1 MSTTSASATLKHQLL
16 AECRRIQEE
25 KVHNARQA
33 MLEVQESALEGDTAE
48 EAMES
53 FREVCQR
60 QRDLFA
66 RQLDEALTGLQVLRR
81 VPEAK
86 SSPNQPGLGSV
97 VVTDSQRFYVSLSL
111 GEIKVEGQPY
121 FALSAF
127 SPLYQAMAQVH
138 SGDTFTFRGKS
149 YQIKE
154 IL

>member
-1 MSTTSASATLKHQLL
+1 MPITASTLKQQLL
-16 AECRRIQEE
+16 AECRRIQQE
-25 KVHNARQA
+25 KVETARQA
-33 MLEVQESALEGDTAE
+33 MLEVQESAQNTETAE

-53 FREVCQR
+53 FREVCHR
-60 QRDLFA
+60 QRDLYA

-81 VPEAK
+81 VGEVK
-86 SSPNQPGLGSV
+86 SPQSQPGLGSV

-127 SPLYQAMAQVH
+127 SPLYQAMANSQTGTSFV
-138 SGDTFTFRGKS
+138 FRGKS